1 MKMTSCSTL
10 LAAFLGCLLA
20 ISAGIAI
27 FLAVLAVRL
36 SLARRMG
43 RMATRQVRAT
53 AGWPFDADGQA
64 SEDSARPGDPT
75 QPDPG
80 DRLLR
85 SRRPTERLPDEWT
98 DDWGRS
104 EAQTQDNGRWTQARP
119 GSVWAIDVVPAGG
132 LATIPA
138 RGDVFVGSEEDDV
151 RVGVPRTGEFR
162 GGEIEVDAG
171 CADSFAICDVLVR
184 GESQLWGSAGQ
195 RRSGEIPAESFARE
209 PYGVIAMRPA
219 GPEDE
224 IEIVVRNTGK
234 RMSEFRAM
242 IRGEYRAQES

>member
-1 MKMTSCSTL
+1 MKMDTF
-10 LAAFLGCLLA
+10 LATFLGCLLA
-20 ISAGIAI
+20 MATGSAILLTAC
-27 FLAVLAVRL
+27 RL
-36 SLARRMG
+36 PLARR
-43 RMATRQVRAT
+43 ARQAKT
-53 AGWPFDADGQA
+53 TSGLPLDADGRTSDEPA
-64 SEDSARPGDPT
+64 GPT
-75 QPDPG
+75 DDVMPEPLE

-85 SRRPTERLPDEWT
+85 SRRPTERRPEEWT
-98 DDWGRS
+98 DEWSKPED
-104 EAQTQDNGRWTQARP
+104 QTQTKDNGRWTQAKP
-119 GSVWAIDVVPAGG
+119 GSVWAIDVVPAGW

-138 RGDVFVGSEEDDV
+138 RGDVFVGSDGADV
-151 RVGVPRTGEFR
+151 RIGVPRTGEFR

-184 GESQLWGSAGQ
+184 GESQLWGSRGQ